1 MVRLVRLPLRAMTW
15 GLVAA
20 LLGGLALMQ
29 YLDRHVDEDIRSF
42 IEQRI
47 SQCFPKLSVSL
58 HAAQFSEGRGIT
70 LRGLQ
75 LRWAD
80 PDWPDG
86 ELATI
91 EEIFLA
97 TPATL
102 NQLLRGTIQIEQV
115 TLHRPRLRLVRYPD
129 GRWNLD
135 QLHPH
140 EAAADH
146 GHIPLVV
153 EHGLIELVDQ
163 LREAESS
170 YILRDI
176 NLQLRAQPPAEPN
189 PPATDGWHVEGHA
202 LGDHVHR
209 IDFAGQL
216 HLHPPAAFLRG
227 TISSLD
233 FSPELLADLPRE
245 FGQQFAMLASLRA
258 RASVEFRVD
267 YRADAPTPLQ
277 FALAVNVT
285 RGRWD
290 DPRLPY
296 PLTDLQ
302 ATLAVDNARLHITQ
316 LTARSQNTTLQL
328 QAVRE
333 GWGAEAPWRASV
345 SARRLLVE
353 RQLFALLP
361 EQYQSLWFK
370 FVPQGEVD
378 LDAQL
383 QFDGQAW
390 HPEATVRCL
399 DVSFAYYR
407 LPYRLD
413 RARGVLS
420 LRAGGVDFDLQA
432 FARADPVHIRGHI
445 ENPGPEFTG
454 YVTVEAPRLR
464 LDEDMLSA
472 LHEQHQRMVRSLRP
486 AGEFALA
493 FRLQRDEPRQAPRR
507 HLRLDVLQG
516 YGAFELF
523 PYPLSGVRGTV
534 EMIDDHWMFHD
545 VQASNGAAHVVLRGS
560 MTPLHS
566 GGELQLEIAAA
577 GVPLNAELA
586 AALPLAT
593 RRAWDELRPRGALDV
608 HCSVRYVAARRH
620 MDLTV
625 RLQPHDDS
633 LSIEPRSF
641 PYRLERL
648 QGTAT
653 YHAGRLTL
661 TRLRGEH
668 GRTTFLCDGVC
679 ELLEG
684 AAWRLDLQRLYVDRL
699 AVDRDLLPAVPPALR
714 QALTRLRCEGHLNLS
729 GRIVLEHSGM
739 PAAPLNA
746 AWDVQL
752 HLHNH
757 RISPGITLE
766 GIYGQVRLQGQYRDG
781 QLDCH
786 GELALDAVR
795 YGRLQ
800 ATDVRGP
807 LWMDNDRLFLGAP
820 RESQM
825 QPGVLPHI
833 TARCYGGTAYL
844 DAWVLDGTPAQYSLR
859 ARVMGADLA
868 RFAREVVGGQE
879 RVSGIVHAGLNLS
892 GAGEGTH
899 ALRGDG
905 YVQLREADIYQLPL
919 MVALLKVVSLQP
931 PGKTAFTSSDIDYR
945 IEGEN
950 IYFDRINFL
959 GDAISLLGRG
969 EMNFDR
975 HIRLTFRSVVGRSDR
990 RLPLVSDV
998 LGGATQQLLQITAEG
1013 PLHAPH
1019 IRTETLPD
1027 VTEAL
1032 QQFQAELERGPLR
1045 LGEPRSAPVLRQR

>member
-1 MVRLVRLPLRAMTW
+1 MTW

-20 LLGGLALMQ
+20 LVAGLALVQ
-29 YLDRHVDEDIRSF
+29 YLDRRVDEEIRALV
-42 IEQRI
+42 EQRI
-47 SQCFPKLSVSL
+47 GRCFPNLSVSL
-58 HAAQFSEGRGIT
+58 HAAQFREGHGIT

-75 LRWAD
+75 LRSAD
-80 PDWPDG
+80 PAWPDG

-102 NQLLRGTIQIEQV
+102 NQLLRGTIHIQQV
-115 TLHRPRLRLVRYPD
+115 TLHRPRVRLVRYGD
-129 GRWNLD
+129 GRWNLAQLQPHDTAAGHD
-135 QLHPH
+135 Q
-140 EAAADH
+140 
-146 GHIPLVV
+146 IPLVV
-153 EHGLIELVDQ
+153 EHGQIELVDQ
-163 LREAESS
+163 LPETESS
-170 YILRDI
+170 YIVRDV
-176 NLQLRAQPPAEPN
+176 NVQLRAQPPEGAN
-189 PPATDGWHVEGHA
+189 SSATDCWHVEGYA
-202 LGDHVHR
+202 LGDHVQR
-209 IDFAGQL
+209 IEFAGQVQA
-216 HLHPPAAFLRG
+216 HPPAASLRG
-227 TISSLD
+227 TVSSLD

-245 FGQQFAMLASLRA
+245 LAQQLAMLASLRA
-258 RASVEFRVD
+258 RANVEFQLD
-267 YRADAPTPLQ
+267 YRAGAPVPWQ
-277 FALAVNVT
+277 FAVAVNVT

-290 DPRLPY
+290 DPHLPY

-302 ATLAVDNARLHITQ
+302 ATVAADNHRLHIPH

-328 QAVRE
+328 QALRE
-333 GWGAEAPWRASV
+333 GWQADAPLHVAV

-361 EQYQSLWFK
+361 EPYQSLWFK
-370 FVPQGEVD
+370 FVPHGEVD
-378 LDAQL
+378 LDARL
-383 QFDGQAW
+383 RFDGQSW

-399 DVSFAYYR
+399 DMSFAYYR

-413 RARGVLS
+413 RARGVLTLS
-420 LRAGGVDFDLQA
+420 NRRLDFDLEA
-432 FARADPVHIRGHI
+432 FARADPVHIRGHV
-445 ENPGPEFTG
+445 ENPGPDFTG

-464 LDEDMLSA
+464 LDEDMLAA
-472 LHEQHQRMVRSLRP
+472 LQEQHQRMVRSLRP
-486 AGEFALA
+486 AGEFGLV
-493 FRLQRDEPRQAPRR
+493 FRLQRDVPHQEPRR

-516 YGAFELF
+516 FGAFERF
-523 PYPLSGVRGTV
+523 PYPLSAVRGTV
-534 EMIDDHWMFHD
+534 EMVDDHWTFHD
-545 VQASNGAAHVVLRGS
+545 LQASNGAAHIVLRGS
-560 MTPLHS
+560 MAPMAT
-566 GGELQLEIAAA
+566 GGQLRLEIVAAA
-577 GVPLNAELA
+577 VPLDAELA
-586 AALPLAT
+586 AALPLAA
-593 RRAWDELRPRGALDV
+593 RHAWEELRPRGALNV
-608 HCSVRYVAARRH
+608 HCTLHYLPVQRELDLLVR
-620 MDLTV
+620 M
-625 RLQPHDDS
+625 QPHDDS
-633 LSIEPRSF
+633 VSLEPRSF

-653 YHAGRLTL
+653 YHAGRVTL

-668 GRTTFLCDGVC
+668 GRTSVVCDGVC
-679 ELLEG
+679 DLLPDAG
-684 AAWRLDLQRLYVDRL
+684 WRLELHRLYVDRL
-699 AVDRDLLPAVPPALR
+699 AIDRDLLPAVPPPLR
-714 QALTRLRCEGHLNLS
+714 RVLAHMRSEGHLNLA
-729 GRIVLEHSGM
+729 GRVVLEHPGT
-739 PAAPLNA
+739 PAAPLRG
-746 AWDVQL
+746 AWDVQV

-757 RISPGITLE
+757 RISPSITLE
-766 GIYGQVRLQGQYRDG
+766 GIYGQVRLHGQYRDD
-781 QLDCH
+781 QWDCH

-807 LWMDNDRLFLGAP
+807 LWIDNSRLFLGAP
-820 RESQM
+820 RQPHM
-825 QPGVLPHI
+825 QPGVLPHV
-833 TARCYGGTAYL
+833 TARFYGGTAYL
-844 DAWVLDGTPAQYSLR
+844 DAWVLDGTPAQYSIR
-859 ARVMGADLA
+859 ARVLGGDLA

-899 ALRGDG
+899 TLRGDG

-931 PGKTAFTSSDIDYR
+931 PGKSAFTSSDIDYR

-990 RLPLVSDV
+990 RLPLISDV
-998 LGGATQQLLQITAEG
+998 IGGATQQLLQITAEG

-1045 LGEPRSAPVLRQR
+1045 LGEPRSAPLMRQR